1 MREKAC
7 TVGEESYYK
16 EKEKMQPTFQSF
28 LIIACGGALGSIAR
42 YGVAAL
48 AQRIP
53 VQLPIGTFAA
63 NLVGCFLIGL
73 FTQLASGMSAVSPG
87 MRLFL
92 TAGFCGGFTTFS
104 TFALEIITLA
114 DTGHPLQ
121 ALVYAVSSVVLG
133 LLALL
138 VGVWI
143 AKALL

>member
-1 MREKAC
+1 
-7 TVGEESYYK
+7 
-16 EKEKMQPTFQSF
+16 MQPTFQSF

-143 AKALL
+143 VKVLL

>member
-1 MREKAC
+1 
-7 TVGEESYYK
+7 
-16 EKEKMQPTFQSF
+16 MQPTFQSF
-28 LIIACGGALGSIAR
+28 LIIACGGVLGSIAR

-53 VQLPIGTFAA
+53 VQLPIGTFTA

-73 FTQLASGMSAVSPG
+73 FTQLAAGMSVVSPG